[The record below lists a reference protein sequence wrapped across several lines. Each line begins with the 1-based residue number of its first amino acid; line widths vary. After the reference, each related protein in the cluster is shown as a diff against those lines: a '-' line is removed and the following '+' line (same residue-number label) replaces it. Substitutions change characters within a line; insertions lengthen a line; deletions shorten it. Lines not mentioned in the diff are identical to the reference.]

1 MPTKRKKKSAGKTG
15 ATKRKVKGQKSAK
28 SAKRVKEFQVEIGGK
43 SLEFFIAE
51 ISTSQLKKLRGT
63 GLRVS
68 GTAPDQ
74 LSDDLKG
81 MWGTGL
87 LSDDESAY
95 ARINDDEVTLSV
107 KKQKFLTVY
116 NFEKPKTDLL
126 ISELV
131 EDCQSFSG
139 VVEAERQ
146 SDIVA
151 ALVPTIIAKMPKG
164 VSDIE
169 VWAPLVQEPEEVE
182 LEFDGGSGGD
192 YNLTYVTKNG
202 EVFDIEVD
210 YDDESGAAV
219 LGLC

>member
-15 ATKRKVKGQKSAK
+15 AAKQKAKGKKSAK
-28 SAKRVKEFQVEIGGK
+28 SLKRVKEFQVEIGGK

-51 ISTSQLKKLRGT
+51 ISSSQLRKLRGT

-87 LSDDESAY
+87 LLDEESAY
-95 ARINDDEVTLSV
+95 ARIDDDEVTLSV
-107 KKQKFLTVY
+107 KQRKFVKIY

-139 VVEAERQ
+139 VV
-146 SDIVA
+146 
-151 ALVPTIIAKMPKG
+151 
-164 VSDIE
+164 
-169 VWAPLVQEPEEVE
+169 
-182 LEFDGGSGGD
+182 
-192 YNLTYVTKNG
+192 
-202 EVFDIEVD
+202 
-210 YDDESGAAV
+210 
-219 LGLC
+219 LGRIDFPIRPCRSA